1 MTERQVF
8 NLVSPLV
15 RRNAAHAIAN
25 APEGFRV
32 EIRPKTRSLAQND
45 MLWSI
50 LTDISRQVQFVVN
63 GELVHVSPEEC
74 KDILTASLKRETR
87 MAMGIDGGMVLLGQR
102 TSKMTVRQMTE
113 LIELAHAF
121 GTQKGVEWSPT
132 SLGRDL

>member
-1 MTERQVF
+1 MERQVF

-15 RRNAAHAIAN
+15 RRNAAHAIAQ
-25 APEGFRV
+25 APEGYRC
-32 EIRPKTRSLAQND
+32 EIRPKTRTLAQND
-45 MLWSI
+45 LMWSV
-50 LTDISRQVQFVVN
+50 LTDISRQIDFVVN
-63 GELVHVSPEEC
+63 GELVKVSPEEV

-121 GTQKGVEWSPT
+121 GTQRGIEWSPT
-132 SLGRDL
+132 SLGRGV

>member
-1 MTERQVF
+1 MDKQVF

-15 RRNAAHAIAN
+15 RRNAAHAIAQ
-25 APEGFRV
+25 APEGYRC
-32 EIRPKTRSLAQND
+32 EIRPKTRTLAQND
-45 MLWSI
+45 LMWSV
-50 LTDISRQVQFVVN
+50 LTDISKQVEFVVN
-63 GELVHVSPEEC
+63 GELVKVSPEEV

-121 GTQKGVEWSPT
+121 GTQRGVEWSPT
-132 SLGRDL
+132 SLGSGV